1 MEQCESTEMSSPTT
15 ALHGHQGPQVS
26 DANTVPTLATPR
38 QRRTGRPSWRP
49 LSTPRIAV
57 VGLLALVVLTPLL
70 LILYQSFLS
79 GAFFLPG
86 AHATVEAFRFIFT
99 DPDFYV
105 AARNSLCIAIGM
117 AAIALPLG
125 SALAFLMVRTDMP
138 GRRWLEPLLLV
149 PVFISPVVLAFG
161 YVVAMGPVGFV
172 SVWARQLL
180 GDVPWNIYSLLSIGI
195 VAGLTHVPHVYLYA
209 SSALR
214 NLGSD
219 VEEAARIS
227 GANPLKVAMH
237 VSVPLVAPA
246 LLYAGVLI
254 FFLGFEIF
262 GLPLVL
268 GDPEGHLVLTTY
280 LYKLA
285 SKLGTPA
292 YHLMA
297 AVAVCI
303 IAVTLPLVLLQRALL
318 KHANRYASIKGKAA
332 RQRPLMLGQWRFVAI
347 GVVFTWLLF
356 TVLIPLAG
364 VTLRAFVSSWGEGV
378 DLVSVLTLDN
388 FRQVFDD
395 GSMVRAIVNSIVI
408 GTVGGGLAV
417 ACYAAV
423 GLAAH
428 RKSDGLVRVMDYL
441 VMMPRAVPGLLAGLA
456 IFWVFLFVPFL
467 NPARSTLVSIW
478 LAYTVVWLA
487 YGMRLIQSA
496 LLQVSPELEE
506 AARLTG
512 ASPRRVITD
521 VTLPLIRNGLLASW
535 LLIFMIFER
544 EYSTGVYLLSPGTE
558 VIGSVL
564 VSLMGAGAVE
574 LVAALS
580 LINIV
585 LVGAGLAIALRF
597 GVKLHD

>member
-1 MEQCESTEMSSPTT
+1 MTDLNPSSLERVTGAKVEPSLAATLGTT
-15 ALHGHQGPQVS
+15 FSLAVTRQV
-26 DANTVPTLATPR
+26 
-38 QRRTGRPSWRP
+38 
-49 LSTPRIAV
+49 
-57 VGLLALVVLTPLL
+57 
-70 LILYQSFLS
+70 
-79 GAFFLPG
+79 
-86 AHATVEAFRFIFT
+86 
-99 DPDFYV
+99 
-105 AARNSLCIAIGM
+105 IAILIG
-117 AAIALPLG
+117 LPVAWLV
-125 SALAFLMVRTDMP
+125 ARTDLP
-138 GRRWLEPLLLV
+138 GRRWMEPLLLV

-161 YVVAMGPVGFV
+161 YVVAMGPVGFI
-172 SVWARQLL
+172 SQWAQHTL
-180 GDVPWNIYSLLSIGI
+180 GFVPWNVYSLLSIAI
-195 VAGLTHVPHVYLYA
+195 IAGLTHVPHVYLYA

-219 VEEAARIS
+219 VEEAARIC
-227 GANPLKVAMH
+227 GANPFKVALH
-237 VSVPLVAPA
+237 VSVPMVAPA

-285 SKLGTPA
+285 SKLGTPS
-292 YHLMA
+292 YQLMA

-318 KHANRYASIKGKAA
+318 KQANRYASIKGKAA
-332 RQRPLMLGQWRFVAI
+332 RQRPLMLGQWKWLALGLVS
-347 GVVFTWLLF
+347 VWLLF

-378 DLVSVLTLDN
+378 NLMEVLTLDN
-388 FRQVFDD
+388 FRAVFED
-395 GSMVRAIVNSIVI
+395 STMVRAILNSVLI
-408 GTVGGGLAV
+408 GTVGGALAV
-417 ACYAAV
+417 ACYTAV
-423 GLAAH
+423 GLVAH
-428 RKSDGLVRVMDYL
+428 RKHDGLVRALDYL
-441 VMMPRAVPGLLAGLA
+441 VMTPRAIPGLLAGLA

-467 NPARSTLVSIW
+467 KPVRSTLVSIW
-478 LAYTVVWLA
+478 VAYAVVWLA

-544 EYSTGVYLLSPGTE
+544 EYSTGVYLLAPGTE

-564 VSLMGAGAVE
+564 VSLMAAGAVE
-574 LVAALS
+574 IVAALS

-585 LVGAGLAIALRF
+585 LVGIGLAIALRF